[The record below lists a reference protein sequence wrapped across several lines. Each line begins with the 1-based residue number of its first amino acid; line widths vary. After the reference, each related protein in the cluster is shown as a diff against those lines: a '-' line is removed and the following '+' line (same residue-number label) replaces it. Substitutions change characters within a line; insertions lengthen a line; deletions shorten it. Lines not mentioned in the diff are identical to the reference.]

1 MFIGQKIGVKT
12 MFLKFLKELTLTK
25 KDFNSCWE
33 TANYFN
39 KRGKKRG
46 VKLIIK
52 IGASGYYINNLIALM
67 QLIKKDDGSVYIHLN
82 TQNTPKQNEENEFIL
97 KKYELFLK
105 IKNYIEENKNNFVL
119 EQGAGV
125 QQLEQYTPLNV
136 PEDYNKK
143 LFWRTLFNQKTT
155 PTEPSTPA
163 QQEPTSGADY
173 TLDSKGF
180 LKVLAV
186 SFIIAIAVILLSLFS
201 KNVMG
206 SEAGDYI
213 ILLKK

>member
-1 MFIGQKIGVKT
+1 
-12 MFLKFLKELTLTK
+12 MFLKFLKDLTLTK
-25 KDFNSCWE
+25 KEFNSCWE

-52 IGASGYYINNLIALM
+52 IGASGYYINNLITLM
-67 QLIKKDDGSVYIHLN
+67 QVTKKDDGSVYIHLN
-82 TQNTPKQNEENEFIL
+82 TQNTPKENEEHEFTL

-136 PEDYNKK
+136 PTDYSKK
-143 LFWRTLFNQKTT
+143 LFWRTLFLPKTT
-155 PTEPSTPA
+155 PTDPSTPSTPA
-163 QQEPTSGADY
+163 PQEPTSGADY
-173 TLDSKGF
+173 TMDGKGF

-186 SFIIAIAVILLSLFS
+186 SFIIAVAVILLSLFS

-213 ILLKK
+213 ILVK

>member
-1 MFIGQKIGVKT
+1 
-12 MFLKFLKELTLTK
+12 MFLTFLKELTLTK
-25 KDFNSCWE
+25 KEFNSCWE

-52 IGASGYYINNLIALM
+52 IGASGYYINNLITLL
-67 QLIKKDDGSVYIHLN
+67 QVTKKDDGSVYIHLN

-119 EQGAGV
+119 EAGAGV

-136 PEDYNKK
+136 PTDYSKK
-143 LFWRTLFNQKTT
+143 LFWRTLFLPKTT
-155 PTEPSTPA
+155 PADQVTPA

-173 TLDSKGF
+173 TIDGKGF
-180 LKVLAV
+180 LKVLAI
-186 SFIIAIAVILLSLFS
+186 SFIIAIAVIVLSLFS

>member
-1 MFIGQKIGVKT
+1 
-12 MFLKFLKELTLTK
+12 MFLTFLKELTLTK
-25 KDFNSCWE
+25 KEFNSCWE

-46 VKLIIK
+46 VTLIIK
-52 IGASGYYINNLIALM
+52 IGASGYYINNLITLM
-67 QLIKKDDGSVYIHLN
+67 QVTKKDDGSVYIHLN
-82 TQNTPKQNEENEFIL
+82 TQNTPKQNEENDFIL

-119 EQGAGV
+119 EAGAGV

-136 PEDYNKK
+136 PENYSKK
-143 LFWRTLFNQKTT
+143 LFWRTLFKQTIT
-155 PTEPSTPA
+155 PTEPATPTP
-163 QQEPTSGADY
+163 QEPTSGADY
-173 TLDSKGF
+173 TMDGKGF

-186 SFIIAIAVILLSLFS
+186 SIIIAAAVIVLSLFS

>member
-1 MFIGQKIGVKT
+1 
-12 MFLKFLKELTLTK
+12 MFLTFLKNLTVTK

-39 KRGKKRG
+39 KRGKKKG

-52 IGASGYYINNLIALM
+52 IGASGYFIDNLIT
-67 QLIKKDDGSVYIHLN
+67 LIQVTKKDDGSVYIHLN
-82 TQNTPKQNEENEFIL
+82 TQNTPKENEKNEFIL

-119 EQGAGV
+119 EVGAGV

-136 PEDYNKK
+136 PTDYSKK
-143 LFWRTLFNQKTT
+143 LFWRTLFKQTTTPT
-155 PTEPSTPA
+155 PTEPSTTTP
-163 QQEPTSGADY
+163 QEPTSGADY
-173 TLDSKGF
+173 SMDGKGF

-186 SFIIAIAVILLSLFS
+186 SIIIAVAVIVLSLFS